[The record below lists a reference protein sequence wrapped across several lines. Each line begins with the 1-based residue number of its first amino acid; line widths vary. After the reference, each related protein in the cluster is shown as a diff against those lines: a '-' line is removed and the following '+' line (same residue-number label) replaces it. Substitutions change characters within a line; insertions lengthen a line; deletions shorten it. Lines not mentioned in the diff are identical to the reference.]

1 MEDNHKLL
9 RRDDNATDRPP
20 LYAVLASGGSS
31 GIGGPG
37 AGHFSASPEAA
48 GTVLHGE
55 RYKPD
60 QAWHEPAE
68 SGSDPGTAGRL
79 LDRKHRPLSC
89 EPPPVR
95 QDNWISDEC
104 VIAIGYDAQDK
115 VCHHGG
121 AIGRPKEPSILDNI
135 LFQLRRMT
143 GL

>member
-1 MEDNHKLL
+1 MANDISRIKTGMSRQKVEAILG
-9 RRDDNATDRPP
+9 PP
-20 LYAVLASGGSS
+20 GDYSTVN
-31 GIGGPG
+31 IG
-37 AGHFSASPEAA
+37 
-48 GTVLHGE
+48 
-55 RYKPD
+55 R
-60 QAWHEPAE
+60 
-68 SGSDPGTAGRL
+68 
-79 LDRKHRPLSC
+79 LSC

-121 AIGRPKEPSILDNI
+121 VIGRPKEPSILDNI